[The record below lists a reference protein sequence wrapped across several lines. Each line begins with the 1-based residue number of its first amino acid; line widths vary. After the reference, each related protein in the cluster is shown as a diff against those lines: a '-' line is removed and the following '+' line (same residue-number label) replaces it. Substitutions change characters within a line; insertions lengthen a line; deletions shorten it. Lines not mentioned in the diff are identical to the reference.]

1 MGFNDLFDD
10 PRLELSK
17 DAYLLK
23 GYAHPFD
30 SKLKQ
35 AIQAVTAISPFRRM
49 GTAWGP
55 MSVAMTNCGQVGWV
69 SDPQGYRYDQ
79 IDPLTGRR
87 WPDMPDCFRDLAAAA
102 ARECGFD
109 GFRPDACL
117 VNQYQVGATLG
128 IHRDQDEADFSH
140 PIVSV
145 SLGIPANFQFG
156 GTDRKDPMRSVPLE
170 HGDVVVWGGAARLN
184 YHGVP
189 KLKDAFHP
197 FCDNTR
203 INLTFRCA
211 R

>member
-10 PRLELSK
+10 PRLELCK

-23 GYAHPFD
+23 GFALPSEAD
-30 SKLKQ
+30 LKL
-35 AIQAVTAISPFRRM
+35 AIAAVAAISPFRHM

-69 SDPQGYRYDQ
+69 SDPQGYRYDTK
-79 IDPLTGRR
+79 DPLTGLP
-87 WPDMPDCFRDLAAAA
+87 WPDMPDCFRALAIAAATEA
-102 ARECGFD
+102 GFAD
-109 GFRPDACL
+109 FQPDACL
-117 VNQYQVGATLG
+117 VNRYRPGAALG
-128 IHRDQDEADFSH
+128 VHRDQDEANFKH

-156 GTDRKDPMRSVPLE
+156 GRDRKDPMRTVPLE
-170 HGDVVVWGGAARLN
+170 HGDVVVWGGVARLN

-189 KLKDAFHP
+189 KLKDAVHP
-197 FCDNTR
+197 FCDNAR